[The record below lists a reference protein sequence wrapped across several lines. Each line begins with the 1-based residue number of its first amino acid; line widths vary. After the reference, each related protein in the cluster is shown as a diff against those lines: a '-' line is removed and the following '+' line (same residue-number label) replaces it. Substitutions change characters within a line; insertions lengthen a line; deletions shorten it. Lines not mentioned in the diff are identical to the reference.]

1 MNMTPSCTHGT
12 NGQAVAESLRDPSK
26 ELRSLIPD
34 VYSGFARLSK
44 AAMADGEL
52 PTSTKELIALAFAIN
67 AQCDGC
73 IAAHARSAARLGV
86 SRQAVAEVAGIAIMM
101 MGGPGTVY
109 GARALDAFDEY
120 SSSGRYSTEDS
131 APSPAS

>member
-1 MNMTPSCTHGT
+1 MNTSTPCTHGA
-12 NGQAVAESLRDPSK
+12 NGQTVADSLRDPSK
-26 ELRSLIPD
+26 ELRSLIPE
-34 VYSGFARLSK
+34 VYRGFARLSQ

-52 PTSTKELIALAFAIN
+52 SAATKELIAISFAIS

-73 IAAHARSAARLGV
+73 IASHARSAARLGV
-86 SRQAVAEVAGIAIMM
+86 ARQAVAEVAGIAIMM

-120 SSSGRYSTEDS
+120 SATGRYSQKEST
-131 APSPAS
+131 AQ